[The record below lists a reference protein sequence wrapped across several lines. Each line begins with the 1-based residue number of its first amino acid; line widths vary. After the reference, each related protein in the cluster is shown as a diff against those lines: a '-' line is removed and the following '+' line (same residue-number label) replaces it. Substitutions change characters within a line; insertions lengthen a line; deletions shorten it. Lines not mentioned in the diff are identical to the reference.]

1 MAEQGC
7 IQIYTGDGKGKTTA
21 ALGLAVR
28 AAGQGKKVLFYQFL
42 KPLCIESGE
51 RQVLNKGIRG
61 IEINCLNLP
70 WDMAKSFDNKNEV
83 DRMRQAIKEAMQ
95 KIADEAKNKVY
106 DVIILDEIVFCLS
119 KGLIQLDDI
128 KKIIESRNP
137 AIEIVLTG
145 RGATKELIEMAD
157 LVTEMK
163 NIKHP
168 FDNGTP
174 ARCGIDF

>member
-1 MAEQGC
+1 MSEKGC
-7 IQIYTGDGKGKTTA
+7 IEIYTGNGKGKTTA

-28 AAGQGKKVLFYQFL
+28 AAGQGKKVLLYQFL

-70 WDMAKSFDNKNEV
+70 WDMANSFDNKNEV
-83 DRMRQAIKEAMQ
+83 DGMRLAISQTLQ
-95 KIADEAKNKVY
+95 KIADSAKNKIY
-106 DVIILDEIVFCLS
+106 DIIILDEIVFCLS
-119 KGLIQLDDI
+119 KGLTQIEDI

-137 AIEIVLTG
+137 AVEIVMTG
-145 RGATKELIEMAD
+145 RDAPKELIEMAD

-168 FDNGTP
+168 FDNGLS
-174 ARCGIDF
+174 ARCGIEF